1 MGYCIYL
8 RKGETHTAPS
18 SGILASDLAVG
29 DIVKLTESGTSVEY
43 IVVNQGIPT
52 GGESLYDSS
61 CDGTWLLRKDCYSA
75 MQYNSDYVINYASSN
90 INTWLNGDFFNNLG
104 VTEQSVIKQ
113 AVIPYCPTMSTVSS
127 GTSGLSTKCFILSQ
141 VEIGWGGYTYT
152 NDDGAKLD
160 YFIAGATSDAYSK
173 RVAYQNDTASTVMY
187 WTRSPHKNKNN
198 QVWIVDGTGNRGNT
212 YPNQTTF
219 YVRPALVLPSTA
231 KFDKDTKILKG

>member
-61 CDGTWLLRKDCYSA
+61 CDGTWLLRKDCSLKMIWHKNTNVTNYDETDIYS
-75 MQYNSDYVINYASSN
+75 
-90 INTWLNGDFFNNLG
+90 WLNNSYILSLG
-104 VTEQSVIKQ
+104 AVEQNSIKQ
-113 AVIPYCPTMSTVSS
+113 VNIPYCYIF
-127 GTSGLSTKCFILSQ
+127 GTSQTIKQISGKAFLLSSY
-141 VEIGWGGYTYT
+141 EIGGKLGFE
-152 NDDGAKLD
+152 DGKKLSYFESGDGTTALNKRIAK
-160 YFIAGATSDAYSK
+160 YEGETISW
-173 RVAYQNDTASTVMY
+173 
-187 WTRSPHKNKNN
+187 WTRTTFASYKL
-198 QVWIVDGTGNRGNT
+198 VVDTDGT
-212 YPNQTTF
+212 F
-219 YVRPALVLPSTA
+219 VKIESDIEKYVRPALILPSTA

>member
-1 MGYCIYL
+1 M
-8 RKGETHTAPS
+8 
-18 SGILASDLAVG
+18 
-29 DIVKLTESGTSVEY
+29 
-43 IVVNQGIPT
+43 
-52 GGESLYDSS
+52 
-61 CDGTWLLRKDCYSA
+61 LRKDCYSA

-187 WTRSPHKNKNN
+187 WTRSPHKNQNN

-219 YVRPALVLPSTA
+219 YVRPALILPSTA
-231 KFDKDTKILKG
+231 KFDETTMILKE